1 MSLTAEETGKAFPF
15 ESKMI
20 LQPQTGDEGQAMNIF
35 CFHHAGGT
43 AASYRKWTTALLPVK
58 IICVELM
65 GKGTRRGEPFIGNSK
80 LLAQILAKQIVI
92 KTGKAPFCLFGH
104 SMGAALAFEVCCS
117 LEQTYRKKP
126 EKLIVAGRQAP
137 QDENLS
143 EFKTYMDDQAL
154 IDELRRYELTPE
166 EVLQNE
172 QFMNYYLPEIRRDYE
187 LSESFCYNGEITT
200 VPVIAHAASKDA
212 GADMKRMR
220 RWKEVTANQFE
231 VREFK
236 GNHFFVLEEESY
248 LDCLAED
255 VMKE

>member
-1 MSLTAEETGKAFPF
+1 MSAFPF
-15 ESKMI
+15 ESPLI
-20 LQPQTGDEGQAMNIF
+20 LNPEAEEERPVMNVF

-43 AASYRKWTTALLPVK
+43 AASYRKWTTALLPVR

-65 GKGTRRGEPFIGNSK
+65 GKGTRRSEPFMGNSRQ
-80 LLAQILAKQIVI
+80 LAQILARQVVI
-92 KTGKAPFCLFGH
+92 KTGSAPFCLYGH
-104 SMGAALAFEVCCS
+104 SMGAALAFEVCCNI
-117 LEQTYRKKP
+117 EKNYGKKP

-154 IDELRRYELTPE
+154 IDELRRYGLTPE
-166 EVLQNE
+166 EVLENE

-187 LSESFCYNGEITT
+187 LSESFSYHGEITK

-212 GADMKRMR
+212 GADKQRMR
-220 RWKEVTANQFE
+220 RWKEVTANRFE
-231 VREFK
+231 VREFE
-236 GNHFFVLEEESY
+236 GSHFFVLEEESY
-248 LDCLAED
+248 LNCLVED